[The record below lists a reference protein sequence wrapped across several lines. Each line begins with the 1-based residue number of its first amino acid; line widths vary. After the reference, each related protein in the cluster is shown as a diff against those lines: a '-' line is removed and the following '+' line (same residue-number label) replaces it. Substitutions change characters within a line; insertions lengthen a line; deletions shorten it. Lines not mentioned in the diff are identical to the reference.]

1 MAAWHY
7 TMCEHKQEPERT
19 LEELARRLL
28 ALIWTVKGWG
38 WC

>member
-1 MAAWHY
+1 MQAGA
-7 TMCEHKQEPERT
+7 RT
-19 LEELARRLL
+19 QNKGEELAGLLL